1 MKNFSCR
8 ALQVFFRRP
17 VYISNYF
24 SCATD
29 TCDHLKKKVQSPD
42 FTRSNQIF
50 ILPLVRMVCA
60 TVNHILL
67 ESRCYLIPFGII
79 VHSTNSL
86 LWKKCIEQHWIK
98 RHWLIDW
105 CFRLV
110 KYLCCSM
117 VNAFDQLKCHVAAH
131 EWGNSQSVLLLHPLC
146 RGLGR

>member
-79 VHSTNSL
+79 VHSTML
-86 LWKKCIEQHWIK
+86 HCKQPPLKKIYRATLNQK
-98 RHWLIDW
+98 ALID
-105 CFRLV
+105 
-110 KYLCCSM
+110 
-117 VNAFDQLKCHVAAH
+117 
-131 EWGNSQSVLLLHPLC
+131 
-146 RGLGR
+146 